1 MNHEGMEG
9 SVIVITGGG
18 SGMGAAMAK
27 DFAERGAGIAILDLD
42 EARGSAVADSI
53 TDANGKAVYKKV
65 DVTDKQAV
73 LTAADEVEQELGA
86 CLLYTSRCV

>member
-18 SGMGAAMAK
+18 SGRALPWRRILRK
-27 DFAERGAGIAILDLD
+27 EGAGIAILDLD

-73 LTAADEVEQELGA
+73 LT
-86 CLLYTSRCV
+86 CCR